1 MKKKL
6 LSMTL
11 ALCLVFGTASALPQG
26 YLGGSAAITAS
37 AAGDTFT
44 VGDIQYYSPDNKTA
58 GVCRYNGSGGNVTIP
73 KTVNGLTVTKIYDA
87 AFYGAA
93 ESGGVKTVT
102 LPDTITEIGQ
112 YAFWASGLTKIN
124 LPDSLTTIGDYAF
137 QKTELKTVT
146 LPKKL
151 TALPKAIFADCAS
164 LEQITV
170 PAGIKIIGT
179 YAFAGCSALNK
190 VTLSKG
196 VQRIKEGAFYNCT
209 KLTQISLPSTVGVI
223 GDEAFSRTGLTS
235 ITFPSS
241 VVQLGKCCFEE
252 CQSLEKVT
260 IGSGMQ
266 SIGKSAFNSCTA
278 LKSISLPD
286 SITAIE
292 ANTFYYCSALKSVKL
307 PSKLKSIGEGGF
319 SRCFALESIT
329 LPATVTTIGA
339 SAFYDCYK
347 LTKVNIPN
355 GITELPD
362 DIFNGCQELEKLTI
376 PPSVKKLGRMM
387 IRTTKIKQLTIPKGV
402 TEIPKEA
409 FLFCSLEKVDIPQGV
424 TTIGE
429 SAFEYCGSLR
439 EVTIPNTVT
448 AIGKNAFMHTALK
461 TLTIPDSVKSIG
473 KYAAGVHYYYNS
485 SEKKNVDVRELGF
498 RLIYGDNPVARNYAE
513 TNNLEFARRLSG
525 SNRYATAAD
534 ISKNTFESAN
544 TVVIASG
551 EDYADALA
559 GVPYAKSIGA
569 PILLTTKD
577 KLPSETLAEIKGI
590 GAKKAVILGG
600 TGAVSDNV
608 IKELES
614 NGLKTER
621 ISGSSRY
628 ATAANIAEKT
638 NSAPDEVFFVAGT
651 SYADALSISSV
662 AAIKNAPVIYINKD
676 GDINADTAKYLAKLK
691 AKNCVYN
698 TYFIGGKGAIS
709 DEIMK
714 KVCDLLGANNNRIS
728 GKNRYETCI
737 EINHWFRNLF
747 AKGTACLAT
756 GTNFP
761 DALAGGVFAA
771 NKYAPLILTS
781 PTVTEPQHKY
791 FTTYQAK
798 SVYVFGGAGAVSE
811 KQIRDITCLRNGEN
825 FSA

>member
-1 MKKKL
+1 MKKKI

-26 YLGGSAAITAS
+26 YLGGSAPITAS

-44 VGDIQYYSPDNKTA
+44 VGDIEYYKIDSKTA
-58 GVCRYNGSGGNVTIP
+58 GVYKYNGSGGNVTIP
-73 KTVNGLTVTKIYDA
+73 KTVNGLTVTKIGSR
-87 AFYGAA
+87 AFENVNYPQKLG
-93 ESGGVKTVT
+93 TVT
-102 LPDTITEIGQ
+102 LPDTITEIGD
-112 YAFWASGLTKIN
+112 YAFSCTCLTKIN
-124 LPDSLTTIGDYAF
+124 LPDSLTTLGKYAF
-137 QKTELKTVT
+137 ESAHMKTVT

-151 TALPKAIFADCAS
+151 TIISEGAFYDSKY
-164 LEQITV
+164 LEQITI
-170 PAGIKIIGT
+170 PSNIKTIGL
-179 YAFAGCSALNK
+179 YAFEGCAALNK
-190 VTLSKG
+190 VTLSEG
-196 VQRIKEGAFYNCT
+196 LTRIQSGAFNSCI
-209 KLTQISLPSTVGVI
+209 KLSQISLPSTLSVI
-223 GDEAFSRTGLTS
+223 GDNAFSMAAISS
-235 ITFPSS
+235 ITIPKN
-241 VVQLGKCCFEE
+241 VVQIGDGAFSE
-252 CQSLEKVT
+252 CYKLKTVNLNST
-260 IGSGMQ
+260 IQ
-266 SIGKSAFNSCTA
+266 SIGTGAFFLCRS
-278 LKSISLPD
+278 LESITIPD
-286 SITAIE
+286 SITQIE
-292 ANTFYYCSALKSVKL
+292 PNTFCKCDSLKSIKL
-307 PSKLKSIGEGGF
+307 PKKLKSIGKYAF
-319 SRCFALESIT
+319 SFCVNLEAIS
-329 LPATVTTIGA
+329 LPSTVTKLGEGA
-339 SAFYDCYK
+339 FELCEKITSI
-347 LTKVNIPN
+347 NIPN
-355 GITELPD
+355 GVTALPD
-362 DIFNGCQELEKLTI
+362 DVFNDCRALEKLTV

-387 IRTTKIKQLTIPKGV
+387 IRNTKIKQLTIPKGV

-409 FLFCSLEKVDIPQGV
+409 FLYCSLEKVDIPQGV

-448 AIGKNAFMHTALK
+448 AIGKNAFTHTALK
-461 TLTIPDSVKSIG
+461 TLTIPDSVKTIG
-473 KYAAGVHYYYNS
+473 KYAAGVHYYYDS
-485 SEKKNVDVRELGF
+485 SEKKNVDVREFGF
-498 RLIYGDNPVARNYAE
+498 RLIYGSNPVARNYAE
-513 TNNLEFARRLSG
+513 TNSLDFARRLSG
-525 SNRYATAAD
+525 SNRYATAVD

-569 PILLTTKD
+569 PILLTTKN
-577 KLPSETLAEIKGI
+577 KLPAETLAEIKGI

-600 TGAVSDNV
+600 KGAVSDSV
-608 IKELES
+608 KKELEKA
-614 NGLKTER
+614 GLKTER

-638 NSAPDEVFFVAGT
+638 NSAPDEVFFVVGT

-728 GKNRYETCI
+728 GKNRYETCV
-737 EINHWFRNLF
+737 EINHWFRDLF

-798 SVYVFGGAGAVSE
+798 SVYVFGGEGAVSE

>member
-1 MKKKL
+1 MKKKI

-26 YLGGSAAITAS
+26 YLGGCAAITAS

-44 VGDIQYYSPDNKTA
+44 VGDIEYCKIDSKTA
-58 GVCRYNGSGGNVTIP
+58 GVYKYRGNSSSVTIP
-73 KTVNGLTVTKIYDA
+73 KTVNGMTVTEISEEAFIYRRSLKSAELPETLKSIGDN
-87 AFYGAA
+87 AFSNCEAL
-93 ESGGVKTVT
+93 ETIT
-102 LPDTITEIGQ
+102 LPSSLTKLGESAFSSCLKLKTINIPDGITELPASLFCSCWSLKNITIPSSVKKIGDSAFFECKKLEDVNLPDGITEIQ
-112 YAFWASGLTKIN
+112 SWAFSGCPLQKMV
-124 LPDSLTTIGDYAF
+124 LPNG
-137 QKTELKTVT
+137 LKT
-146 LPKKL
+146 
-151 TALPKAIFADCAS
+151 
-164 LEQITV
+164 
-170 PAGIKIIGT
+170 
-179 YAFAGCSALNK
+179 
-190 VTLSKG
+190 
-196 VQRIKEGAFYNCT
+196 
-209 KLTQISLPSTVGVI
+209 I
-223 GDEAFSRTGLTS
+223 GDEAFSR
-235 ITFPSS
+235 
-241 VVQLGKCCFEE
+241 
-252 CQSLEKVT
+252 
-260 IGSGMQ
+260 
-266 SIGKSAFNSCTA
+266 
-278 LKSISLPD
+278 
-286 SITAIE
+286 
-292 ANTFYYCSALKSVKL
+292 
-307 PSKLKSIGEGGF
+307 
-319 SRCFALESIT
+319 
-329 LPATVTTIGA
+329 
-339 SAFYDCYK
+339 
-347 LTKVNIPN
+347 
-355 GITELPD
+355 
-362 DIFNGCQELEKLTI
+362 
-376 PPSVKKLGRMM
+376 
-387 IRTTKIKQLTIPKGV
+387 
-402 TEIPKEA
+402 
-409 FLFCSLEKVDIPQGV
+409 
-424 TTIGE
+424 
-429 SAFEYCGSLR
+429 CGSLT
-439 EVTIPNTVT
+439 EINIPNTVT
-448 AIGKNAFMHTALK
+448 AIGKNAFTHTALK
-461 TLTIPDSVKSIG
+461 TLTIPDSVKTIG

-485 SEKKNVDVRELGF
+485 SEKKNVDVREFGF
-498 RLIYGDNPVARNYAE
+498 RLIYGSNPVARNYAE
-513 TNNLEFARRLSG
+513 TNSLDFARRLSG

-577 KLPSETLAEIKGI
+577 KLPAETLAEIKGI

-608 IKELES
+608 KIELES
-614 NGLKTER
+614 NGLKTGR

-638 NSAPDEVFFVAGT
+638 NSAPDEVFFVVGT

-676 GDINADTAKYLAKLK
+676 GDINADTAKYLSKLK

-698 TYFIGGKGAIS
+698 TYFIGGEGAIS
-709 DEIMK
+709 KEIMT
-714 KVCDLLGANNNRIS
+714 KVSSMLGASKVRIS
-728 GKNRYETCI
+728 GKNRYETCV

-756 GTNFP
+756 GANFP

-811 KQIRDITCLRNGEN
+811 KEIRDITCLRNGEN